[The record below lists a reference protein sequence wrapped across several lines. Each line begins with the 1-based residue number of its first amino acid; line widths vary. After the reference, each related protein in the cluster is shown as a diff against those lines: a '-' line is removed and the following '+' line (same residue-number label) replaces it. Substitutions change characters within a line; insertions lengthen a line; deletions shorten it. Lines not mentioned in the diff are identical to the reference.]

1 MEEKMVENLLS
12 VIWVVRSGQNLESDL
27 IALERMLAGRSA
39 ELIIVDDVDGEELSI
54 SDASPSTQVLH
65 HDHARGP
72 AASFAEGAHVAHG
85 GSILY
90 IESSFILQPSGL
102 AALERD
108 LLRDP
113 HVGLVG
119 PVQTG
124 VSHNRVRMMPDY
136 QDLDGMNDFARRV
149 EKRYRGKVTQELL
162 HDDGCFLVRRAA
174 LRDVQ
179 PDTGFQTSQG
189 MAGDFSLRL
198 WQAGWKVLAADD
210 VYVHR
215 NATGVTEDFVA
226 DSRRFHELHG
236 FDISYSTN
244 VRRDALSE
252 LDSGHAPQAVL
263 EAGCAAGGTLC
274 YLQGAFPKAE
284 LCGIE
289 LNDRAAA
296 VARFFA
302 DVQAMD
308 LEKLDHPA
316 WHDKFDVILMCDIL
330 EHLRDPWQTVR
341 NMYRMTRPGGRIVIS
356 VPNIT
361 YVSVFA
367 EMLKGQWHYED
378 AGILDRTHLRFFTR
392 ETAMAL
398 LTQAGYHVA
407 KVEWTLP
414 DLPADLQELK
424 KQLVP
429 LLRGNMKEKYLEA
442 YQWLIVGEK

>member
-1 MEEKMVENLLS
+1 MENLLS

-27 IALERMLAGRSA
+27 IALERMLAGRPA
-39 ELIIVDDVDGEELSI
+39 ELIIVDDVDGEVLSI

-72 AASFAEGAHVAHG
+72 AASFAEGARVAHG

-90 IESSFILQPSGL
+90 IESPFILQPSGL

-108 LLRDP
+108 LRRDP
-113 HVGLVG
+113 HAGLVG

-149 EKRYRGKVTQELL
+149 EKVTQELL

>member
-1 MEEKMVENLLS
+1 M
-12 VIWVVRSGQNLESDL
+12 
-27 IALERMLAGRSA
+27 
-39 ELIIVDDVDGEELSI
+39 
-54 SDASPSTQVLH
+54 
-65 HDHARGP
+65 
-72 AASFAEGAHVAHG
+72 
-85 GSILY
+85 
-90 IESSFILQPSGL
+90 
-102 AALERD
+102 
-108 LLRDP
+108 
-113 HVGLVG
+113 
-119 PVQTG
+119 QTG

-174 LRDVQ
+174 LRGVQ

-215 NATGVTEDFVA
+215 NATGVAEDFVA

-244 VRRDALSE
+244 VRRDALTE

-274 YLQGAFPKAE
+274 YLQGAFPEAE
-284 LCGIE
+284 LYGIE

-296 VARFFA
+296 VARLFA

-316 WHDKFDVILMCDIL
+316 WHDKFDVVLMCDIL
-330 EHLRDPWQTVR
+330 EHLRDPWQTMR

-361 YVSVFA
+361 HVSVFA
-367 EMLKGQWHYED
+367 EMLEGQWHYED